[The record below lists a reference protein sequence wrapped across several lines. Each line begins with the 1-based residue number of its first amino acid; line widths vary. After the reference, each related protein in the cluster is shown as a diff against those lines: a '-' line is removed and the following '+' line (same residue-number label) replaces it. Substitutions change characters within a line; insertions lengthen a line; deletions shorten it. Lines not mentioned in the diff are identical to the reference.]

1 MIGISK
7 DSAASHKKF
16 IEKYELPFTLLSDP
30 QTNILQ
36 EYEVWKKKK
45 LAGHEYMGIVRST
58 YIIDEEGKILHAM
71 EKVNPEKN
79 PLEVAA
85 VLNV

>member
-1 MIGISK
+1 
-7 DSAASHKKF
+7 
-16 IEKYELPFTLLSDP
+16 
-30 QTNILQ
+30 
-36 EYEVWKKKK
+36 
-45 LAGHEYMGIVRST
+45 MGIVRST